1 MSFGTTP
8 RLASMSA
15 YAGDP
20 PNIVTFAS
28 AAIRHSASGS
38 GYPGFP
44 SYSSGLTPSTSEL
57 TRKFHIIQPVVV

>member
-1 MSFGTTP
+1 MHALELADRSYLSFGTTP

-20 PNIVTFAS
+20 PNSVTFAS

-38 GYPGFP
+38 G
-44 SYSSGLTPSTSEL
+44 
-57 TRKFHIIQPVVV
+57 